1 MYEKMYYT
9 LFQAIADAMELIE
22 EQNYQEALTRLELA
36 SRESKQTYILQ

>member
-36 SRESKQTYILQ
+36 SLESKQTYILQ